1 MWLKLNIYQSAN
13 LVYTSKFIR
22 RTARKL
28 RAVLPIF
35 IKKKVF
41 LTNKLLNC
49 NYCLLIGT
57 SAVDAEWPRTGLV

>member
-1 MWLKLNIYQSAN
+1 MCKCQSAN

-35 IKKKVF
+35 IEKSLSDKQI
-41 LTNKLLNC
+41 TQ
-49 NYCLLIGT
+49 
-57 SAVDAEWPRTGLV
+57 